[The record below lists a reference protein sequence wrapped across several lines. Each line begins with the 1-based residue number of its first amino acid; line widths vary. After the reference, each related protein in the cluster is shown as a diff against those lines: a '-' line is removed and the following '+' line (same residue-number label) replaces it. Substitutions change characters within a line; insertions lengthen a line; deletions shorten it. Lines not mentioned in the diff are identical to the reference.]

1 MRFSAATR
9 SSARCSTSCNR
20 SKEREQRAR
29 EEAERER
36 KQREWLEQKERAR
49 REEAER
55 KKQEWLERRQL
66 REAAREQADR
76 AARERA
82 ERNRVDR
89 QERFLLRDPFHIYA
103 LAGGADGRSA
113 KDWTLIL
120 DDHKGAHTLELSLPS
135 SAKAAGIGVSE
146 RPLQRLRITEHS
158 KVFEFELCA
167 HPRACAPLAAC
178 PSFQASCARASE
190 AEARGGTGAPLPL
203 GKFIGRPRRGK
214 GVAPPPPS
222 LGSRWAWGGL
232 SGGDRGEIEGSLGR
246 TDVSSERHADQ
257 RYACLGVS

>member
-1 MRFSAATR
+1 MRAGPRVIRALQLELASKDYAFQR
-9 SSARCSTSCNR
+9 RDEELGELQRQLQR
-20 SKEREQRAR
+20 SKVRGLRAR

-49 REEAER
+49 QEEAER

-66 REAAREQADR
+66 REAAREHADR

-82 ERNRVDR
+82 ERNRADRR
-89 QERFLLRDPFHIYA
+89 QERFRLRDPIHIYA

-158 KVFEFELCA
+158 KVVEFELCA
-167 HPRACAPLAAC
+167 PTDLRTDGRLPIVPGLLV
-178 PSFQASCARASE
+178 
-190 AEARGGTGAPLPL
+190 RGLL
-203 GKFIGRPRRGK
+203 RPRRG
-214 GVAPPPPS
+214 VAPAPPC
-222 LGSRWAWGGL
+222 L
-232 SGGDRGEIEGSLGR
+232 SGRASAALAVARGSHRRRPRWGL
-246 TDVSSERHADQ
+246 
-257 RYACLGVS
+257 

>member
-1 MRFSAATR
+1 MAA
-9 SSARCSTSCNR
+9 
-20 SKEREQRAR
+20 
-29 EEAERER
+29 
-36 KQREWLEQKERAR
+36 
-49 REEAER
+49 
-55 KKQEWLERRQL
+55 
-66 REAAREQADR
+66 
-76 AARERA
+76 
-82 ERNRVDR
+82 
-89 QERFLLRDPFHIYA
+89 
-103 LAGGADGRSA
+103 GRSA

-158 KVFEFELCA
+158 KVFEFELCT

-203 GKFIGRPRRGK
+203 GKGFGRPRRGK

-222 LGSRWAWGGL
+222 LGSLMGMGRAEIERRSRARWAGRHRASRRSAL
-232 SGGDRGEIEGSLGR
+232 RMRGRLLVGEGMGTRWSE
-246 TDVSSERHADQ
+246 DVHWEPESIKHQIAYHQTSNT
-257 RYACLGVS
+257 G